1 MGTDGKTDQKTGS
14 AEYPSLLNT
23 AYTAAHFILFN
34 RRALYNLILN
44 RLHIFNLITIMLAAY
59 LIPYRSPFTGEAE
72 FFNFENML
80 EGILMSGFFFLF
92 MFMLCRRKAES
103 FLPLLRIVLAME
115 MTAVISPVSFLLSGV
130 MLKVFMGLYVG
141 WYLSIG
147 IFAFS
152 YLNGIT
158 YYRAALA
165 VLMAFFLTQLVPA
178 FFA

>member
-14 AEYPSLLNT
+14 VEYPSLLET
-23 AYTAAHFILFN
+23 AYTAGSLILFN

-44 RLHIFNLITIMLAAY
+44 RLHIFNLITIMLIAY
-59 LIPYRSPFTGEAE
+59 LIPYRSPFTGNTE
-72 FFNFENML
+72 FFDFGNMA
-80 EGILMSGFFFLF
+80 EGILMTGFFFLF

-115 MTAVISPVSFLLSGV
+115 MTALASPVSFLFSGTA
-130 MLKVFMGLYVG
+130 LKVFMGVYAA
-141 WYLSIG
+141 WYLSVG

>member
-1 MGTDGKTDQKTGS
+1 
-14 AEYPSLLNT
+14 
-23 AYTAAHFILFN
+23 
-34 RRALYNLILN
+34 
-44 RLHIFNLITIMLAAY
+44 
-59 LIPYRSPFTGEAE
+59 
-72 FFNFENML
+72 
-80 EGILMSGFFFLF
+80 

-115 MTAVISPVSFLLSGV
+115 MTALASPVSFLFAGTA
-130 MLKVFMGLYVG
+130 LKVFMGVYAA